1 MNKTKGSTARADPLV
16 LFGVTGD
23 LAYKMI
29 FPVLY
34 AMAKRCALKVAV
46 IGWAMGHRLTVDLA
60 EQALTIALAN
70 RNPQAGPLH
79 HSERGSQGGF
89 KWSLQHLDEGGCDE
103 HSKAPFGSV
112 WAAALAVTRST
123 VGGRTR

>member
-1 MNKTKGSTARADPLV
+1 
-16 LFGVTGD
+16 
-23 LAYKMI
+23 MI

-89 KWSLQHLDEGGCDE
+89 KWSLQHILCWPIGASGQ
-103 HSKAPFGSV
+103 APLQAFSNSAFYEA
-112 WAAALAVTRST
+112 WH
-123 VGGRTR
+123 